1 MKWTAEECDI
11 PKNRILGLDVN
22 WLSNT
27 QSHTSALGARNIQ
40 GVRVVCNQGHQIIS
54 HTHVKNVTSFSLH
67 CNFPEKKRDLIIL
80 QLISSSAALG

>member
-11 PKNRILGLDVN
+11 PENRILGLDVN

-54 HTHVKNVTSFSLH
+54 HTHVKKCHLIFPSLQ
-67 CNFPEKKRDLIIL
+67 FPRKKKEI
-80 QLISSSAALG
+80 